1 MKITIKYDIEQMTE
15 TLCDVAGVEY
25 NRDLED
31 LLYALDIM
39 AQNPYNADFRRNG
52 LAIIAKA
59 CEELREK

>member
-1 MKITIKYDIEQMTE
+1 MKITIKYDIEQMTD

-39 AQNPYNADFRRNG
+39 AQNPYNADYRRNG

>member
-15 TLCDVAGVEY
+15 TLCNVAGVEY
-25 NRDLED
+25 NRDLEN
-31 LLYALDIM
+31 LLYALDTM